1 MRLLYH
7 DSKITREGKKSRINE
22 GDFEK
27 GNDEKEER
35 LKERGVKKKKRNEK
49 GEKRLESVNGHSI
62 LR

>member
-1 MRLLYH
+1 MKVRNR
-7 DSKITREGKKSRINE
+7 SVSRINE

>member
-1 MRLLYH
+1 MKVRNRCILI
-7 DSKITREGKKSRINE
+7 SFENK